1 MERYTQQYNDYKQAG
16 YLRIRRYFAFVV
28 VVYLQSLLDQVKGQ
42 HGDLASDASCSSA
55 EEPGNRVVGVLCSR
69 EVGMVGGEGEE
80 EEEEEEEEGAV
91 AVCCTATISR
101 EQFFVLSRKHC
112 T

>member
-1 MERYTQQYNDYKQAG
+1 M
-16 YLRIRRYFAFVV
+16 RRYFAFVV
-28 VVYLQSLLDQVKGQ
+28 VVYLQSLFDQVKGQ

-80 EEEEEEEEGAV
+80 EEEEEGAV

-101 EQFFVLSRKHC
+101 EQFFVLSRTHC